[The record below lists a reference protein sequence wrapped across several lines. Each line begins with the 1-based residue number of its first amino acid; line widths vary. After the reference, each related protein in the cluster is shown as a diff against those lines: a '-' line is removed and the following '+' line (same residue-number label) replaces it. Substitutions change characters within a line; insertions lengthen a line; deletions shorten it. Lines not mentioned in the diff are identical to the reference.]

1 MVYVAAGAGAAAER
15 AGGVDVEADMMPGLT
30 SLLHDFHF
38 LRPLWLLALPLLW
51 ALVFWL
57 ARRSMRS
64 ADWSNV
70 IDADLLPALRL
81 DGHDDGLDK
90 DGGRSR
96 RKQQHPW
103 PWLALAWSLA
113 VLALAGPSWQQTAAP
128 AYRASSA
135 WVLVLDLSPSMA
147 AADLAPNR
155 AARARYAIDDLL
167 SAAHDARVGLVAFSD
182 EPYTVTPLT
191 QDVATV
197 RALLPSLSPDIMP
210 SPGDHLTPAL
220 EQAQKLLQ
228 ASGAADQHIVV
239 LSDGFDDP
247 AAALKLA
254 STLKGQGIAVSVI
267 GTGTAGGAP
276 VRDANGHFT
285 QDAQGRPVLARL
297 DVDVLRQLAQAGGGA
312 YADVG
317 NLTGLIGGLQPLP
330 QRSGETL
337 AAQGTTVPQWRDA
350 GAFLLPLLLLLVAL
364 LTRRNWL

>member
-1 MVYVAAGAGAAAER
+1 
-15 AGGVDVEADMMPGLT
+15 MMSMLRE
-30 SLLHDFHF
+30 FHF
-38 LRPLWLLALPLLW
+38 LRPLWLLALPLFW

-64 ADWSNV
+64 ADWSRV

-81 DGHDDGLDK
+81 DGHDEGN
-90 DGGRSR
+90 GRGS
-96 RKQQHPW
+96 KHPW

-147 AADLAPNR
+147 AADLAPSR
-155 AARARYAIDDLL
+155 VARARYAIDDLL
-167 SAAHDARVGLVAFSD
+167 AAAHDARVGLVAFSD

-191 QDVATV
+191 QDVGTV

-210 SPGDHLTPAL
+210 SPGDHLAPAL
-220 EQAQKLLQ
+220 VQAQKLLQ

-239 LSDGFDDP
+239 LSDGSDDP
-247 AAALKLA
+247 AAALTAA
-254 STLKGQGIAVSVI
+254 SKLKGQGIAISVVGI
-267 GTGTAGGAP
+267 GTAGAAGGAP
-276 VRDANGHFT
+276 VPDADGHFT
-285 QDAQGRPVLARL
+285 KDAHGRPILARL
-297 DVDVLRQLAQAGGGA
+297 DADNLRQLAQAGGGA
-312 YADVG
+312 YADVN
-317 NLTGLIGGLQPLP
+317 NLASLIGGLQPSP

-337 AAQGTTVPQWRDA
+337 AAQGTVVPQWRDA
-350 GAFLLPLLLLLVAL
+350 GAFLLPLLLLLTAL